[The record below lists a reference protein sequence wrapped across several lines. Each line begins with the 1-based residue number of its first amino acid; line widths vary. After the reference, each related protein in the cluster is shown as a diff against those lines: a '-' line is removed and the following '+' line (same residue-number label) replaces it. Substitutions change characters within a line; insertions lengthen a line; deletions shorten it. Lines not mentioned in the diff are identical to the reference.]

1 MMNHLITSIVIS
13 FVYLI
18 VKFIEM
24 RFIEEENKPLKLL
37 IRDTAFVFI
46 SSLAGFF
53 ILDQLKPIMNYS
65 MGGGGGES
73 VASPPV
79 FTEDPKF

>member
-46 SSLAGFF
+46 SCVAGFF

-65 MGGGGGES
+65 LGGGETP
-73 VASPPV
+73 ATPLV
-79 FTEDPKF
+79 FTEDPQF

>member
-1 MMNHLITSIVIS
+1 MMNHIITSVVIS

-18 VKFIEM
+18 FKFIEM

-37 IRDTAFVFI
+37 IRDTAFVFV
-46 SSLAGFF
+46 SSLVGFF

-65 MGGGGGES
+65 MGGGAES
-73 VASPPV
+73 VASPLV
-79 FTEDPKF
+79 FTEEPQF